1 MEKEEEEE
9 EEVQSRA
16 ATLLEIARDRVKE
29 NVASEFFQVSRP
41 TVYIVPW
48 NLPWDEAQPEAAR
61 YPHLHAGGDG
71 LLPGA
76 LQGGRPGGWGR

>member
-1 MEKEEEEE
+1 MEEEEE

-41 TVYIVPW
+41 YFVYCPME
-48 NLPWDEAQPEAAR
+48 PPM
-61 YPHLHAGGDG
+61 G
-71 LLPGA
+71 
-76 LQGGRPGGWGR
+76 